1 MPKNDYCIEFD
12 GGRGGSRVFCLSCKF
27 DLNRPQTPVLLQVI
41 RARGR
46 GGGERDIEAPCDALP
61 FAWPLLHRVRFQ
73 QPPFLH
79 QILNVAPIIINQ
91 GPNPDIKP
99 KDAIF

>member
-46 GGGERDIEAPCDALP
+46 GGGERDIEAPCDVLP
-61 FAWPLLHRVRFQ
+61 FALASPLLIF
-73 QPPFLH
+73 
-79 QILNVAPIIINQ
+79 IESDSN
-91 GPNPDIKP
+91 NPLSSTKY
-99 KDAIF
+99 